1 MTLIPDAK
9 SPADSH
15 GMSAGKTVL
24 ALAVA
29 ATIASGLGLLF
40 GTRKGEEIQEDIKDK
55 ATEVASKFNK
65 TREQVQG
72 QIKKSFDEVSDDLEH
87 AYVEVHSIVLTEL
100 DARKEKTP
108 LKKSEFDKLVDSA
121 VKEFSKGREWT
132 TEKLKKLSQTLKEDW
147 EELKSN

>member
-1 MTLIPDAK
+1 MTFISDTK
-9 SPADSH
+9 SPIDSRER
-15 GMSAGKTVL
+15 SVGKTVL

-29 ATIASGLGLLF
+29 ATIATSLGLLF
-40 GTRKGEEIQEDIKDK
+40 GTRKGEEVQEDIKDK

-72 QIKKSFDEVSDDLEH
+72 KVKKSFNEVSDDLEN
-87 AYVEVHSIVLTEL
+87 AYVEVHSTILTEL
-100 DARKEKTP
+100 DARKEKAP
-108 LKKSEFDKLVDSA
+108 LEKSEFDKLIDGA

-147 EELKSN
+147 EEFKV